1 MSSKFPTTPEWIE
14 QASQYIISQIT
25 KDFKKLTFDPIRFP
39 DEVTAIFMAGAPGS
53 GKTEFIESVLKYF
66 DFFFIDID
74 SYRGLFDGYRGDN
87 AWEYQQAMSKVVN
100 RVMEYCME
108 NNIRFILDGTFKS
121 GRHSL
126 GNIRECKRHGRN
138 VDIYF
143 IYQNPYISYLYT
155 FLREI
160 NEERNIEVPKFVD
173 CFYKSIN
180 NVYIAY
186 KDHRSIVNLYVVE
199 KDSGIPFMKKN
210 YIIHDIQDINTVEK
224 FCNKFH
230 IRYNPLTGEFMNRN
244 SFERELLSDRK
255 TLNFIKSALKG
266 YYFLINKLWLRKQK
280 TSSKKEYKEV

>member
-1 MSSKFPTTPEWIE
+1 MSPKFPTTSEWIE
-14 QASQYIISQIT
+14 QASQYVISQIIT
-25 KDFKKLTFDPIRFP
+25 DAERLTFDPVRYP

-74 SYRGLFDGYRGDN
+74 SYRGLFDWYHGNN
-87 AWEYQQAMSKVVN
+87 AWEYQEAMSKVVN

-126 GNIRECKRHGRN
+126 GNIRECKKYGRRA
-138 VDIYF
+138 DIYF

-155 FLREI
+155 FLRET

-173 CFYKSIN
+173 CFYKSIK
-180 NVYIAY
+180 NVYVAY
-186 KDHRSIVNLYVVE
+186 REYRNIVNLYIVE

-210 YIIHDIQDINTVEK
+210 YIIHDIQDINTIEK

-230 IRYNPLTGEFMNRN
+230 IRYNPDTGEFINKN
-244 SFERELLSDRK
+244 SFEKELLSDRR
-255 TLNFIKSALKG
+255 TLNFIKPVLKG
-266 YYFLINKLWLRKQK
+266 YYFLINKLWLRKWK
-280 TSSKKEYKEV
+280 TSSKKE